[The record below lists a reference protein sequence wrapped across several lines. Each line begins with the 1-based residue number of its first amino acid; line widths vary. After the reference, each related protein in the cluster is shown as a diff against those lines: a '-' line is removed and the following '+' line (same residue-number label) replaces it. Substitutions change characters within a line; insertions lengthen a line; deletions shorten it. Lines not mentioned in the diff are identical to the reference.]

1 MSSNHFITVSRAG
14 DLMARR
20 KGYPPV
26 RVATAAS
33 GIEVDTDEAARAH
46 GAPAVVRVSFAHG
59 GRNRELRV
67 MAVEADGIS
76 YDPDAFLAR
85 FEVRALTLGRWL
97 RAAVE
102 RALDQAASS
111 RSPR

>member
-1 MSSNHFITVSRAG
+1 
-14 DLMARR
+14 MARR
-20 KGYPPV
+20 KGHPPV
-26 RVATAAS
+26 CVATAAS
-33 GIEVDTDEAARAH
+33 GIEVDTDEAARAN
-46 GAPAVVRVSFAHG
+46 GAPVVVRVHFAHG

-76 YDPDAFLAR
+76 FEPDAFLAR
-85 FEVRALTLGRWL
+85 FNVTGAALGRWL

-111 RSPR
+111 GSPR